1 MTADATVPHRV
12 YYVPEA
18 LRENMGLA
26 RERLELTIRAFIT
39 DSVQKELPDIVEQ
52 LAAMGIEKSSDLRPV
67 RWPIDQATLNTLA
80 YAAEQTGIDQSKL
93 LMACLHI
100 ASNRKRRR
108 PTTAPKE

>member
-1 MTADATVPHRV
+1 MNDDNLVPHRV
-12 YYVPEA
+12 FYIPEA
-18 LRENMGLA
+18 LRESMGTA

-39 DSVQKELPDIVEQ
+39 DSVQKELPDIVQ
-52 LAAMGIEKSSDLRPV
+52 TLSAMGIEKSSDVRPV

-93 LMACLHI
+93 LQACLHI